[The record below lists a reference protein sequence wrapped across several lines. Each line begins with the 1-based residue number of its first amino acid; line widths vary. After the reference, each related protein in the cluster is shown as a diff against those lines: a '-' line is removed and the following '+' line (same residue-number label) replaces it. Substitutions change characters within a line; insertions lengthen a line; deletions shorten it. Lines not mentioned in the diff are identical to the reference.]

1 MVNSASIYQ
10 LHALKAK
17 RVTLSYEMNEKQIKD
32 CIQAYYKENDG
43 YPSLEMIVYGRAP
56 LMFTNYCPLKKLNQ
70 CGNCKKKQYELK
82 DEYGSFPIVSHEDC
96 TTTLLNG
103 KILNLLDE
111 MNHIQHVEAFRL
123 NFTIES
129 KEETIKIL
137 QIAKEKLAGSN
148 RSVFN
153 QNTDTRGHF
162 NKEIA

>member
-1 MVNSASIYQ
+1 MLLNSKKFKQISFFLANRREVNS
-10 LHALKAK
+10 LEEGAK
-17 RVTLSYEMNEKQIKD
+17 L
-32 CIQAYYKENDG
+32 
-43 YPSLEMIVYGRAP
+43 YGGA
-56 LMFTNYCPLKKLNQ
+56 
-70 CGNCKKKQYELK
+70 
-82 DEYGSFPIVSHEDC
+82 
-96 TTTLLNG
+96 TLLNG

-111 MNHIQHVEAFRL
+111 MNHIEHVEAFRL

>member
-1 MVNSASIYQ
+1 
-10 LHALKAK
+10 
-17 RVTLSYEMNEKQIKD
+17 
-32 CIQAYYKENDG
+32 
-43 YPSLEMIVYGRAP
+43 
-56 LMFTNYCPLKKLNQ
+56 
-70 CGNCKKKQYELK
+70 
-82 DEYGSFPIVSHEDC
+82 
-96 TTTLLNG
+96 
-103 KILNLLDE
+103 
-111 MNHIQHVEAFRL
+111 MNHIEHVEAFRL